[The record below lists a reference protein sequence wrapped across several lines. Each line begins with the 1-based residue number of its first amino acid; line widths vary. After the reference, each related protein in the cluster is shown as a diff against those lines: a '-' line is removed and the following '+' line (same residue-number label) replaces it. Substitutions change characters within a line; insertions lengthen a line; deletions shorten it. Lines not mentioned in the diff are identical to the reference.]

1 MLFILVLTRG
11 VLHHFLEFFFF
22 FSSQVMKS
30 WKNVLFM
37 RTLLQITA
45 SQGIQEAE
53 LLKET
58 KDRAGWESVLSSSP
72 FSSQQASQV
81 LQEKV
86 MIKL

>member
-1 MLFILVLTRG
+1 
-11 VLHHFLEFFFF
+11 
-22 FSSQVMKS
+22 MKS

-58 KDRAGWESVLSSSP
+58 KDRAGWEGVLSSSP

>member
-1 MLFILVLTRG
+1 
-11 VLHHFLEFFFF
+11 
-22 FSSQVMKS
+22 
-30 WKNVLFM
+30 M

-45 SQGIQEAE
+45 SQRIQEAE

>member
-1 MLFILVLTRG
+1 
-11 VLHHFLEFFFF
+11 
-22 FSSQVMKS
+22 
-30 WKNVLFM
+30 M

>member
-11 VLHHFLEFFFF
+11 VLHHFLELFFF

-58 KDRAGWESVLSSSP
+58 KDRAGWEGVLSSSP

>member
-11 VLHHFLEFFFF
+11 VLHHFLELFFFF
-22 FSSQVMKS
+22 LAAGNEKLE
-30 WKNVLFM
+30 NVLFM